1 MTGGSRQL
9 TNDDHGTTHSPRQ
22 GERAYWLDTPANVD
36 RLVRWF
42 YVACGLLLVIDPLV
56 PRHGPFEVEH
66 TWGFYGIYGFVA
78 CVALV
83 LIAKQLR
90 KILMRPEDYYDR

>member
-1 MTGGSRQL
+1 MI
-9 TNDDHGTTHSPRQ
+9 DDSHGRSHPPRT
-22 GERAYWLDTPANVD
+22 GERAYWLDNPANVD
-36 RLVRWF
+36 RLVTWF
-42 YVACGLLLVIDPLV
+42 YVACGLLLAIDPFV
-56 PRHGPFEVEH
+56 PKHGPFGVEH
-66 TWGFYGIYGFVA
+66 FWGFYGIYGFLA